1 MEKLLLNATIENKAM
16 ASYKL
21 KQPYQILEKVND
33 KADFLQMRKGRDS
46 NSRYPFGYAAF
57 RERCLQPLGHLS
69 RLFFFST
76 TLRPRS

>member
-1 MEKLLLNATIENKAM
+1 MKMEKLLLNATIENKEM

-46 NSRYPFGYAAF
+46 VRDN
-57 RERCLQPLGHLS
+57 
-69 RLFFFST
+69 
-76 TLRPRS
+76 